1 MSDEDLFDPND
12 SQYDTDGGQYKNLV
26 TPGEYL
32 LGVRACVVHG
42 RTENDKLFSRFA
54 FVVIDGPRKGESF
67 VDRVFR
73 SPSSYKRLAVVCR
86 AMRITERF
94 NPSLDREIERVM
106 LGRTLKSRVDVADGK
121 WAEIKFPDVDGWS
134 EDELATM
141 KEWESEF
148 KRERKKIAD
157 QQALDGF
164 PEDDFEDDIPF

>member
-32 LGVRACVVHG
+32 LGVRACVHHG
-42 RTENDKLFSRFA
+42 RTDNDKLFSRFA
-54 FVVIDGPRKGESF
+54 FVVIDGPKEGYSF
-67 VDRVFR
+67 LDRVFR
-73 SPSSYKRLAVVCR
+73 SPSSYKRLSVVCR

-94 NPSLDREIERVM
+94 NPSLDKEIERLMV
-106 LGRTLKSRVDVADGK
+106 GRTLKSTVEVEEGK
-121 WAEIKFPDVDGWS
+121 WAKIKWPDLEWS

-164 PEDDFEDDIPF
+164 PEDDFDDDIPF